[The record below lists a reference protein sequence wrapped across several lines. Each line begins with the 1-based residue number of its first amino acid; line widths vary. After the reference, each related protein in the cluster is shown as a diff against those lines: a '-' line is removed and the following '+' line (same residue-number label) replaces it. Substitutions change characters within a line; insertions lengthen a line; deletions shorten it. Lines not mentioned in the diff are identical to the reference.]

1 MTMLDKDTALAFCK
15 DFYRCHK
22 QLNTKVHISGPY
34 VSNSLVCIDL
44 FDASLTLMK
53 DREGKIVVT
62 YNDQILLNSNEHRII
77 KDIYNSCVHPNW
89 YTPNRDEFNYTNE
102 MDWLT
107 KENILTNMVYNYP
120 NRDFDFIKLSYNK
133 YEIFV
138 VNQPF
143 LFIKKREQTKRV
155 KYYFQDY
162 YDSDQNF
169 FYSPAILSKIWEDLE
184 NQESNLAKKTHDIM
198 K

>member
-34 VSNSLVCIDL
+34 LINSLVCIDL
-44 FDASLTLMK
+44 FDDSLTLMK
-53 DREGKIVVT
+53 DKEGKILVT
-62 YNDQILLNSNEHRII
+62 FNDQPLFNSNEHRII

-89 YTPNRDEFNYTNE
+89 YTPNRDEFNYANE

-120 NRDFDFIKLSYNK
+120 NRDFDFMKLSDNK

-143 LFIKKREQTKRV
+143 LFIKKREQTKQV

-169 FYSPAILSKIWEDLE
+169 FYSPAILSKIWKDLE